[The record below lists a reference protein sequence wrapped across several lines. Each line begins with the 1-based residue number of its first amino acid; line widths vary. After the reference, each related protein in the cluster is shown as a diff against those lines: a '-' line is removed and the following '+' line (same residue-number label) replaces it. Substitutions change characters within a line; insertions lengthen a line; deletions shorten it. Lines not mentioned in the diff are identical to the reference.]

1 MDPIDIPG
9 FGPVAVTH
17 LILDYNGTMAV
28 DGSLV
33 PGAALRMTSLS
44 EHLTV
49 IVLTADTFGMAAQE
63 LDGLHC
69 EIRILPQT
77 PDEALA
83 KLQVINEL
91 GPENCAAVGNG
102 ANDALM
108 LAAARLGVAVI
119 GHEGAAQAT
128 VTAADMVV
136 TNILDAMDLLLKPL
150 RLKAG
155 LRR

>member
-1 MDPIDIPG
+1 MDTIDIPG
-9 FGPVAVTH
+9 FGQIAITH
-17 LILDYNGTMAV
+17 LVLDYNGTLAV

-33 PGAALRMTSLS
+33 PGSALRIGSLA

-49 IVLTADTFGMAAQE
+49 VVLTADTFGMAAQE
-63 LDGLHC
+63 LDGLPC

-77 PDEALA
+77 SDEARA
-83 KLQVINEL
+83 KLAVINEF
-91 GPENCAAVGNG
+91 GAENCAAVGNG

-108 LAAARLGVAVI
+108 LEAARLGVAVI

-128 VTAADMVV
+128 AASADMLV
-136 TNILDAMDLLLKPL
+136 TSPLDAMDLLLKPL